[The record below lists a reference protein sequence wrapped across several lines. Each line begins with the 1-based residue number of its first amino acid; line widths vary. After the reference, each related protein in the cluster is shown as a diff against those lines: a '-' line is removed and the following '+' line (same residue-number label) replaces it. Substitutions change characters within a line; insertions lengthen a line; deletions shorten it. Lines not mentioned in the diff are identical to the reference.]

1 MRRLTLD
8 NGLRVVLDPRPMA
21 PAVGMAVHY
30 AVGFRNE
37 PEGRSGFAHLFEH
50 MMFQGSRNTGPSEHF
65 RHVQAV
71 GGTSGASTHQDYTD
85 FYQVCP
91 TSALERMLFL
101 EADRMASL
109 WLTQRNL
116 RTQLS
121 VVKEEVRANVTNRAY
136 GGFPWTVL
144 PAVLYGTFPNAHNGY
159 GHFGDLDR
167 ATLDDCQAFHYQH
180 YAPGNAVLTISG
192 SFAPDRVTDMIER
205 HFGRIPARPVPSQP
219 LLCEPPLTG
228 ERRGTHHDAHAALP
242 AVALGY
248 RMPDPVIRRADYLA
262 HVVLSLLLTG
272 GENARLTR
280 RLVREGGVAASVRTG
295 CGFFGP
301 LQARHPDTFHL
312 VAAHPPHTAVD
323 DVLGETDAILADL
336 AATGPDEPELARA
349 LARSFTAAAR
359 GYDNLLVRTR
369 HTGAF
374 EVLHGRAELVDELPY
389 LLRAVDAEQVA
400 RAAGGLA
407 ADARGV
413 LALTP
418 AVGALR

>member
-50 MMFQGSRNTGPSEHF
+50 LMFQGSQNVGSSEHF
-65 RHVQAV
+65 RHVQTA

-144 PAVLYGTFPNAHNGY
+144 PAVLYGTFPNAQRLWALRGPRRSHPRRLRG
-159 GHFGDLDR
+159 L
-167 ATLDDCQAFHYQH
+167 
-180 YAPGNAVLTISG
+180 
-192 SFAPDRVTDMIER
+192 
-205 HFGRIPARPVPSQP
+205 P
-219 LLCEPPLTG
+219 LSALCAG
-228 ERRGTHHDAHAALP
+228 Q
-242 AVALGY
+242 
-248 RMPDPVIRRADYLA
+248 RRA
-262 HVVLSLLLTG
+262 H
-272 GENARLTR
+272 
-280 RLVREGGVAASVRTG
+280 
-295 CGFFGP
+295 
-301 LQARHPDTFHL
+301 HL
-312 VAAHPPHTAVD
+312 
-323 DVLGETDAILADL
+323 G
-336 AATGPDEPELARA
+336 
-349 LARSFTAAAR
+349 
-359 GYDNLLVRTR
+359 
-369 HTGAF
+369 
-374 EVLHGRAELVDELPY
+374 
-389 LLRAVDAEQVA
+389 LLRS
-400 RAAGGLA
+400 
-407 ADARGV
+407 
-413 LALTP
+413 
-418 AVGALR
+418 